1 MLPVNRLTKVGRFL
15 YLAGMFE
22 VKEQYAHCTVTI
34 EDNLYFAHAR
44 QRSEGI
50 VVDFISVDGKL
61 TPIVNG
67 RQLQPYEWK
76 YEECVYK
83 ISLKDWV

>member
-1 MLPVNRLTKVGRFL
+1 
-15 YLAGMFE
+15 MFE
-22 VKEQYAHCTVTI
+22 VKEPYTGYPIAF
-34 EDNLYFAHAR
+34 EDNGYFNWAR
-44 QRSEGI
+44 EKGVI
-50 VVDFISVDGKL
+50 VIDFKSLEGKL

-76 YEECVYK
+76 YEECIHK